1 MNQRSFGCWG
11 GEPLQNETG
20 VLLFAICVWLCAA
33 IFIVIG
39 IWALCRK
46 IPMQFWS
53 GSTVSATKI
62 RDVRR
67 YNRANGRMWI
77 LFGVGMAFIGFLSF
91 WSVAAAAVFV
101 FLYTLGGIPVL
112 IVVYGK
118 IYRKYQN
125 L

>member
-1 MNQRSFGCWG
+1 MH
-11 GEPLQNETG
+11 
-20 VLLFAICVWLCAA
+20 
-33 IFIVIG
+33 
-39 IWALCRK
+39 
-46 IPMQFWS
+46 FWS

-91 WSVAAAAVFV
+91 GSVAAAAVFV
-101 FLYTLGGIPVL
+101 FLYTLGEIPVL